1 MSHQTEPLEHASVRQ
16 YCKLVRAPAIAA
28 NFAALAEQA
37 IKEKHSHVRYLEALL
52 AMECEERDH
61 HAVSNRIR
69 DAQLPRLKTLDEFD
83 FEKAP
88 QIPAAKIRDLAQG
101 GYIGRSEP
109 IVLIGDCGTGK
120 THLATGLCLAACQQK
135 QRIRFITA
143 AALVNELFE
152 AKQNGQ
158 VKRMMT
164 RYDLIALDEVGY
176 APLADIGAEFL
187 FQVIS
192 DRAERAALIITT
204 NLPFSEWTSVFPNPR
219 LCEALLDRITAPTS
233 SRPVANVPFKR
244 MMERRKRNFT
254 SCGRLAASLPKKP
267 KSGTSTRDRRQVFF
281 PSATFIVPF
290 LEGKSIGAVVRWECG
305 KRISVFQG
313 LWKAVLAF
321 HQSVISIRCL
331 VV

>member
-1 MSHQTEPLEHASVRQ
+1 MSHQTESLEQASVRQ
-16 YCKLVRAPAIAA
+16 YCKLVRTPAIAA
-28 NFAALAEQA
+28 NFLALAEQA
-37 IKEKHSHVRYLEALL
+37 IKEKQSHVRYLEALL
-52 AMECEERDH
+52 AMECEERDR
-61 HAVSNRIR
+61 HAVANRIR

-88 QIPAAKIRDLAQG
+88 QIPAARIRDLAQG

-135 QRIRFITA
+135 QRVRFITA
-143 AALVNELFE
+143 AALVNELVE

-158 VKRMMT
+158 VKRMMAKWT

-176 APLADIGAEFL
+176 VPLADIGAEFL

-219 LCEALLDRITAPTS
+219 LCKALLDRITDRAHIIETGTES
-233 SRPVANVPFKR
+233 FRFKR
-244 MMERRKRNFT
+244 TMEGRKR
-254 SCGRLAASLPKKP
+254 K
-267 KSGTSTRDRRQVFF
+267 
-281 PSATFIVPF
+281 
-290 LEGKSIGAVVRWECG
+290 
-305 KRISVFQG
+305 
-313 LWKAVLAF
+313 
-321 HQSVISIRCL
+321 
-331 VV
+331 